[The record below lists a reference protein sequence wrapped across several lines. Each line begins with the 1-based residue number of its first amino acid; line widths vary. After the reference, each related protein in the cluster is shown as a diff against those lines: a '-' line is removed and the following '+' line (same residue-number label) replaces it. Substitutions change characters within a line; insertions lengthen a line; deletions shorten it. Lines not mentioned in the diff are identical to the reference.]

1 MYGERRIDEMRQ
13 YRRCRARIRELLR
26 KGVAISAPSF
36 LHSNGPSSP
45 DYNSNSIKS
54 HGSLPERITLLQ

>member
-1 MYGERRIDEMRQ
+1 MYGERRIVEMRQ

-26 KGVAISAPSF
+26 GFAISAPSF
-36 LHSNGPSSP
+36 LDGNGPSSP

-54 HGSLPERITLLQ
+54 RGSLPERITLLQ